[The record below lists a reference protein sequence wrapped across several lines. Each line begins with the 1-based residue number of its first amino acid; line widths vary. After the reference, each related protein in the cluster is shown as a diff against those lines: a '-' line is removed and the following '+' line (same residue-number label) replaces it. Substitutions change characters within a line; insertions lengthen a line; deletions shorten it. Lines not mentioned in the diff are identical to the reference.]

1 MKKQSNILSVALSE
15 IDFVNFSNE
24 VTETTSAGSK
34 EHGNK
39 IFTTSDLW
47 NIHRKI
53 KATTIR
59 RYL

>member
-1 MKKQSNILSVALSE
+1 MLSVALSE

-24 VTETTSAGSK
+24 VTETTSAGLT

-39 IFTTSDLW
+39 IFTTCDLW